1 MIGAQRFTSAAL
13 GFGRRGMVGLVE
25 LVELVEL
32 VGLVE
37 PVETVTSQKKFLNR
51 PKMTNHNFTLVM
63 NPA

>member
-1 MIGAQRFTSAAL
+1 
-13 GFGRRGMVGLVE
+13 MVGLVDVVE
-25 LVELVEL
+25 VVELVEL

-37 PVETVTSQKKFLNR
+37 LVDPVETVISQKKILNR

>member
-1 MIGAQRFTSAAL
+1 
-13 GFGRRGMVGLVE
+13 MVGLVG

-51 PKMTNHNFTLVM
+51 PKMTNQNFTL
-63 NPA
+63 

>member
-1 MIGAQRFTSAAL
+1 
-13 GFGRRGMVGLVE
+13 MVGLVE

-32 VGLVE
+32 VKLVGLVE
-37 PVETVTSQKKFLNR
+37 AVETVTSQKEFLNR